1 MVTILARSRWT
12 STKAKGRAVTW
23 SRIRGIV
30 CHYPAMGKSVGV
42 LTPAQETARLRGWR
56 NYHVG
61 SLRWSD
67 IGYNYCI
74 TQAGRVYSLRGDRV
88 GAHAV
93 GHNSTTLGVLFMVG
107 DNEPLTK
114 EAQAAFRALRATL
127 RKRGAGSGLW
137 GHTQMSGNSTRCPGP
152 YIMADIRS
160 GVLKRASAGAS
171 VGGGGTSAP
180 KPAGKPAGKGKVEV
194 DGRLGRETSRAIQR
208 HLNASK
214 KTKRTLKVDGRLGT
228 STYKSLQEYLGG
240 NVIDGV
246 IENQSYRPEELGNG
260 VGPHGWKFTGRG
272 SKGSATIRRLQRH
285 VGVKADGIL
294 FEGTT
299 RAVQRALN
307 AGKF

>member
-12 STKAKGRAVTW
+12 STAAKGRAVTW

-30 CHYPAMGKSVGV
+30 CHYPAMGASVGV

-61 SLRWSD
+61 SLGWAD

-107 DNEPLTK
+107 DNEALTAK
-114 EAQAAFRALRATL
+114 AQAAFRALRTTL

-160 GVLKRASAGAS
+160 GVLKSASAGAT

-180 KPAGKPAGKGKVEV
+180 KPAPKPSTSVPKATKAPAFPLPRTAPNDLFYYGPRDGGRTSVSGMGRNRWVGDDVYKDKNGRWHSKGLAKFQQRLIDRGWTELRKDGA
-194 DGRLGRETSRAIQR
+194 DGRFGKTTEKVVGQFQKAMGLPVD
-208 HLNASK
+208 K
-214 KTKRTLKVDGRLGT
+214 K
-228 STYKSLQEYLGG
+228 
-240 NVIDGV
+240 
-246 IENQSYRPEELGNG
+246 
-260 VGPHGWKFTGRG
+260 VGPATWKAAWE
-272 SKGSATIRRLQRH
+272 KQ
-285 VGVKADGIL
+285 VK
-294 FEGTT
+294 
-299 RAVQRALN
+299 
-307 AGKF
+307 